1 MTVNAGPPQR
11 WRDFARSLHGAHR
24 RTRHDVGGLAAPKMA
39 RAIIV
44 AVLYGYV
51 FNALMFVWGTGLPGP
66 ALLGFAACLFV
77 ALVLQ
82 LAHSTQDAL
91 SWIAP
96 LRVVTLSIQAV
107 VTFLPFFWVGPQ
119 AGSIAGFLAGSM
131 LLVVAGPGRW
141 ALFFAVAAA
150 VGALL
155 AFREEN
161 LVVLDAV
168 YSVYFTLLTGLM
180 VYGVSSLASLVKVL
194 YAARGEFARMA
205 VARERL
211 RVARDLHDLLG
222 YNVSAM
228 TLKSELAYRLLP
240 GAADRARQELR
251 DVLVVA
257 RRALAEVQVVAGG
270 YLPMSLTAEAE
281 SAESM
286 LSVAEIRVSAHVSGD
301 GLPGALDT
309 VLAIVLREAVTN
321 VLRHSKAQRCEIE
334 AGVEEGRARLR
345 VGNDG
350 VEPELGTRSSGTGAG
365 LGNLTGRLEAAGG
378 RLTVTV
384 DGEWFQLTAEAPLVA
399 PAVAP
404 AAEEAEVPGLPG
416 ATGASDVLGTSG
428 ESGMPGDPGTSGAS
442 EVSGLSEMSELSRAS
457 SGVSGVSE
465 VSRVSSGVPE
475 GERARPDVPDDL
487 TPDGVVTRTWHL
499 RVARFIAV
507 LVLSGYGVLIVVNVL
522 AEWPHPVGLAGFAAC
537 VAVLVGV
544 QIVHSLGEP
553 RSWPAWLRRVTLA
566 VQAVATA
573 LPLLWI
579 GAPWG
584 SMGGFLA
591 GAVLLLGGRWRWVLY
606 AAVGAGVL
614 LLSVLQGA
622 VAEWTAYLVISTLLT
637 GLVVFGISSLSDLVA
652 QVDRTRGELA
662 RMAVTQER
670 LRVAREL
677 HALLGNELSVMIVKS
692 ELAYRL
698 LPRSAERAKIEV
710 AEVLEIARRAVA
722 DVRAVASGYRHMS
735 FGAEVDSSVSTLA
748 AAEIDVGVVVPA
760 DLALGELDALL
771 AVVLREAA
779 TNVLR
784 HSDAR
789 WCLIEVI
796 LDAGGLRLRVTNDGV
811 PPHALPDVRD
821 DSGLGD
827 LAARLRVVG
836 GRLAAKVVDG
846 EFRLVVTAPATAL
859 VPRTQ
864 VQGDT
869 PGGVLED
876 MSGGILGGA
885 QRTDVR
891 GG

>member
-11 WRDFARSLHGAHR
+11 RRGFARSLHR
-24 RTRHDVGGLAAPKMA
+24 SRLRTRHGVGGLAAPRMA
-39 RAIIV
+39 RVIIV

-51 FNALMFVWGTGLPGP
+51 FNALMFVWGSGLPGP
-66 ALLGFAACLFV
+66 DLLGFAGCLFV

-82 LAHSTQDAL
+82 LAHSTRDAL
-91 SWIAP
+91 SWPAP
-96 LRVVTLSIQAV
+96 VRALTLSVQAV
-107 VTFLPFFWVGPQ
+107 ATFLPFAWVGPQ

-141 ALFFAVAAA
+141 GLFFAVAAG

-155 AFREEN
+155 ALREAN
-161 LVVLDAV
+161 LLALDVV

-257 RRALAEVQVVAGG
+257 RRALAEVRVVAGG

-286 LSVAEIRVSAHVSGD
+286 LSVAEIRVGVAVSRE
-301 GLPGALDT
+301 GLPEALDT

-334 AGVEEGRARLR
+334 AGVEDGWARLR

-350 VEPELGTRSSGTGAG
+350 VEPELGTRSFETGTG

-378 RLTVTV
+378 RLSVTV
-384 DGEWFQLTAEAPLVA
+384 DGEWFQLTAEAPVEAPPVA
-399 PAVAP
+399 PVA
-404 AAEEAEVPGLPG
+404 EGSEVPGAPEVTRTPDAPETSEEPGVPGRPGTPGTPGTVKVPG
-416 ATGASDVLGTSG
+416 APEEEHVRPGT
-428 ESGMPGDPGTSGAS
+428 PGDRPP
-442 EVSGLSEMSELSRAS
+442 VRAT
-457 SGVSGVSE
+457 
-465 VSRVSSGVPE
+465 
-475 GERARPDVPDDL
+475 A
-487 TPDGVVTRTWHL
+487 RTWHL

-522 AEWPHPVGLAGFAAC
+522 AERPHPVGLIGFAAC

-553 RSWPAWLRRVTLA
+553 RSWPGWLRKVTLA

-573 LPLLWI
+573 LPLLWV

-591 GAVLLLGGRWRWVLY
+591 GAVLLLVGGRWRWVLY
-606 AAVGAGVL
+606 AAVGAGVM
-614 LLSVLQGA
+614 LLSVLQGD

-677 HALLGNELSVMIVKS
+677 HALLGHELSVMIVKS
-692 ELAYRL
+692 ELAHRL
-698 LPRSAERAKIEV
+698 LPRSAERAKTEV

-735 FGAEVDSSVSTLA
+735 FDAEVDSSVSTLA
-748 AAEIDVGVVVPA
+748 AAGIDTGVSVPA
-760 DLALGELDALL
+760 DLVLGELDALL

-789 WCLIEVI
+789 RCTIEVV
-796 LDAGGLRLRVTNDGV
+796 LEAGGVRLCVTNDGA
-811 PPHALPDVRD
+811 PPEVLPAVRD

-827 LAARLRVVG
+827 LAARLRAVG
-836 GRLAAKVVDG
+836 GRLAAEVADG
-846 EFRLVVTAPATAL
+846 AFRLVVIAPGAAL
-859 VPRTQ
+859 VPR
-864 VQGDT
+864 VQALGDASRDARGDM
-869 PGGVLED
+869 PED
-876 MSGGILGGA
+876 MSADISRGA
-885 QRTDVR
+885 RRTD
-891 GG
+891 GHDG